1 MLLQSAAIGAKTLLL
16 DDKEICLLGVVCK
29 VSSRKTLSGETF
41 YFPEKRLLSTLHFVL
56 PVTYFFFV
64 LRGADWPTHNFLG
77 MYCHSIVIR
86 LVNFV

>member
-1 MLLQSAAIGAKTLLL
+1 MLLQSAAIGAETLLL

-56 PVTYFFFV
+56 PVTYFFLFYEV
-64 LRGADWPTHNFLG
+64 LIGRPTTFLE
-77 MYCHSIVIR
+77 CIVIV
-86 LVNFV
+86 L